1 MSVLS
6 LGSQAAL
13 VPHTYP
19 MEIIGGLLAGAFI
32 GGVLGFIGAGGAMLS
47 VPILLYIFN
56 FTPQAA
62 TTAAIAVVL
71 SAAISGL
78 LPKIKSKEV
87 LFKEASIIW
96 ALGLVTNIGF
106 SIIAHRL
113 SDSVITTGFSIVLV
127 TAGTMML
134 IKPIAGTEKK
144 VPFFWLVVIS
154 LVIGSMTGLFGIGGG
169 FLAIPVLVLFFK
181 VPQGKAAG
189 TSLAIIAINSITAFF
204 GHYQSW
210 SLVTWT
216 VPISMAIAA
225 VIVARFA
232 SIKSGQINPTVLRK
246 SFAFLL
252 YAIAIFTLME
262 TWVIA

>member
-1 MSVLS
+1 
-6 LGSQAAL
+6 
-13 VPHTYP
+13 
-19 MEIIGGLLAGAFI
+19 MEIIGGLIAGGFI
-32 GGVLGFIGAGGAMLS
+32 GAVLGFIGAGGAMLS
-47 VPILLYIFN
+47 VPILLYVFG

-71 SAAISGL
+71 TAAISGL

-87 LFKEASIIW
+87 LFKEAAVIW
-96 ALGLVTNIGF
+96 ALGLVTNLGF
-106 SIIAHRL
+106 SLIAHRI
-113 SDSVITTGFSIVLV
+113 SDSVLTTGFSLVLF
-127 TAGTMML
+127 TAGTAML
-134 IKPIAGTEKK
+134 IKQVAGTEKK
-144 VPFFWLVVIS
+144 IPIVWLVVMS

-169 FLAIPVLVLFFK
+169 FLAVPVLVLFFN

-210 SLVTWT
+210 SEVTWT
-216 VPISMAIAA
+216 VPIAMSIAA

-232 SIKSGQINPTVLRK
+232 SIKSGQMNQAILRK
-246 SFAFLL
+246 AFAGLL
-252 YAIAIFTLME
+252 YSIAIFTLLQ

>member
-1 MSVLS
+1 MGWPVL
-6 LGSQAAL
+6 
-13 VPHTYP
+13 HTYP

-32 GGVLGFIGAGGAMLS
+32 GAVLGFIGAGGAMLS
-47 VPILLYIFN
+47 VPILLYIFD

-87 LFKEASIIW
+87 LFREAAIIW
-96 ALGLVTNIGF
+96 ALGLVTNLGF
-106 SIIAHRL
+106 SVIAHRL
-113 SDSVITTGFSIVLV
+113 SDSVITTGFSMVLV
-127 TAGTMML
+127 TAGTSML

-144 VPFFWLVVIS
+144 VPFLWLIVIS

-210 SLVTWT
+210 SIVNWST
-216 VPISMAIAA
+216 PIAMAISA
-225 VIVARFA
+225 VVVARFA
-232 SIKSGQINPTVLRK
+232 SIKSGQMNPTVLRK
-246 SFAFLL
+246 AFAFLL
-252 YAIAIFTLME
+252 YSIAVFTLIQ

>member
-1 MSVLS
+1 
-6 LGSQAAL
+6 
-13 VPHTYP
+13 
-19 MEIIGGLLAGAFI
+19 MEIIGGLIAGGFI
-32 GGVLGFIGAGGAMLS
+32 GAVLGFIGAGGAMLS
-47 VPILLYIFN
+47 VPILLYIFG

-71 SAAISGL
+71 TAAISGL

-87 LFKEASIIW
+87 LFKEAAVIW
-96 ALGLVTNIGF
+96 ALGLVTNLGF
-106 SIIAHRL
+106 SLIAHRI
-113 SDSVITTGFSIVLV
+113 SDSVLTTGFSLVLLS
-127 TAGTMML
+127 AGTAML
-134 IKPIAGTEKK
+134 IKPVAGTEKK
-144 VPFFWLVVIS
+144 IPFIWLVVMS

-169 FLAIPVLVLFFK
+169 FLAVPVLVLFFN

-210 SLVTWT
+210 SDVTWT
-216 VPISMAIAA
+216 VPIAMSIAA

-232 SIKSGQINPTVLRK
+232 SIKSGQMNQAILRK
-246 SFAFLL
+246 AFAGLL
-252 YAIAIFTLME
+252 YSIAIFTLLQ

>member
-1 MSVLS
+1 
-6 LGSQAAL
+6 
-13 VPHTYP
+13 

-32 GGVLGFIGAGGAMLS
+32 GAVLGFIGAGGAMLS
-47 VPILLYIFN
+47 VPILLYIFD

-62 TTAAIAVVL
+62 TTAALAVVL
-71 SAAISGL
+71 AAAISGL

-87 LFKEASIIW
+87 LFKEALVIW
-96 ALGLVTNIGF
+96 GLGLITNLGF
-106 SIIAHRL
+106 SIIAHKL
-113 SDSVITTGFSIVLV
+113 SDTVITTGFSMVLV

-144 VPFFWLVVIS
+144 VPLFWLVVIS

-181 VPQGKAAG
+181 NPQGKAAG
-189 TSLAIIAINSITAFF
+189 TSLAIIALNTITAFF

-210 SLVTWT
+210 SDVTWT
-216 VPISMAIAA
+216 TPIAMAIAA
-225 VIVARFA
+225 VVVARIA
-232 SIKSGQINPTVLRK
+232 SIKSGQMNQAVLRK
-246 SFAFLL
+246 AFAVLL
-252 YAIAIFTLME
+252 YSIAIFTLLQ

>member
-1 MSVLS
+1 
-6 LGSQAAL
+6 
-13 VPHTYP
+13 
-19 MEIIGGLLAGAFI
+19 MEIIGGLLAGGFI
-32 GGVLGFIGAGGAMLS
+32 GAVLGFIGAGGAMLS
-47 VPILLYIFN
+47 VPILLYIFE

-71 SAAISGL
+71 TAAISGL
-78 LPKIKSKEV
+78 IPKIKSKEV
-87 LFKEASIIW
+87 LIREALVIW
-96 ALGLVTNIGF
+96 ALGLVTNLGF

-113 SDSVITTGFSIVLV
+113 SDAVITTGFSIVLLS
-127 TAGTMML
+127 AGTAML
-134 IKPIAGTEKK
+134 IKPIAGREEKI
-144 VPFFWLVVIS
+144 PIFWLVVMS

-210 SLVTWT
+210 SEVTWT
-216 VPISMAIAA
+216 VPITMSVAA

-232 SIKSGQINPTVLRK
+232 SIKSGQVNQSVLRK
-246 SFAFLL
+246 AFAALL
-252 YAIAIFTLME
+252 YSIAIFTLLQ
-262 TWVIA
+262 TWIIA